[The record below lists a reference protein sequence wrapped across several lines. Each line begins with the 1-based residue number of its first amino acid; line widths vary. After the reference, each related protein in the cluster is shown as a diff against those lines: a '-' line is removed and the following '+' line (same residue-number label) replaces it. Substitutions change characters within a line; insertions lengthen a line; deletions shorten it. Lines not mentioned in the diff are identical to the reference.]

1 MRVIPLA
8 TVAIAVLLS
17 AAPRAMA
24 NFDLSKCY
32 GTQVDVPA
40 QRSNVEVCPPTQP

>member
-8 TVAIAVLLS
+8 SVAVALLLS
-17 AAPRAMA
+17 AAPRATA

-40 QRSNVEVCPPTQP
+40 QRSTVEVCPPSRP